1 MEESGERLVSSV
13 DCLGEES
20 GGTDTLSLDGL
31 EPALVPVSERKG
43 DET

>member
-1 MEESGERLVSSV
+1 MDGGVWRATGV

-20 GGTDTLSLDGL
+20 GGTDALSLDGL